1 MSPEPILTW
10 KSCPFLE
17 RPYASILLLSFLFLV
32 AVLLYGI
39 TIIQWGYPIFYYGG
53 MLLLILN
60 LLPYFIVTEY
70 RLLDTGIEIV
80 YMRVV
85 KINRKYSDFGCFY
98 QDKHGIMLSTF
109 KMPRRLDS
117 FRGQSLRFSKE
128 KTERAQLIEILS
140 DKVGKQY

>member
-1 MSPEPILTW
+1 MSPDPILSW

-17 RPYASILLLSFLFLV
+17 RPYASILLVSFLFLV

-39 TIIQWGYPIFYYGG
+39 TIIQWCYPIFYYGG

-70 RLLDTGIEIV
+70 RFYESGIEIT
-80 YMRVV
+80 YMRIV
-85 KINRKYSDFGCFY
+85 KINRKYGDFGCFY

-117 FRGQSLRFSKE
+117 FRGQSLRFSVDKS
-128 KTERAQLIEILS
+128 ERAKLIEILLE
-140 DKVGKQY
+140 KVGKQY